1 MKIVVAPDS
10 FKESLSAKE
19 VSKNIA
25 KAISEVM
32 PEAEILQ
39 VPISDGGEG
48 LLDALIPSLKGTL
61 ITTTVKDPLLRNI
74 EATYGIVNNG
84 NTAIIE
90 MAKAS
95 GLELLKENEK
105 NPLITSTFGTGQL
118 IKNALNRGCKK
129 IIVGLGGSATND
141 GGMGMM
147 KALGVAFLDNKGRP
161 INEGGGALN
170 ALCKI
175 DLTRIDKRVLNC
187 EIVSACDVLNPLTG
201 SQGASFVYGS
211 QKGAKPEELELLD
224 KNLLHYA
231 SIIKS
236 NLKIDLK
243 TRKGTGAA
251 GGMGMALLT
260 FLNAKLIPGIKLIM
274 DSLQIE
280 THIRNADLVITGE
293 GRIDRQT
300 LYGKTITGIASIALK
315 HKVPVIAITG
325 SIGTD
330 IDKIYDMGV
339 HAVFSIVNQPM
350 DLKKSIE
357 NADTLVRSCV
367 TNIFRMIKVSNQ

>member
-32 PEAEILQ
+32 PEAEIIQ

-118 IKNALNRGCKK
+118 IKDALNRGCKK

-170 ALCKI
+170 ELCKI

-187 EIVSACDVLNPLTG
+187 KIVSACDVLNPLTG
-201 SQGASFVYGS
+201 SKGASFVYGS

-243 TRKGTGAA
+243 TTKGTGAA

-315 HKVPVIAITG
+315 HKVPVIVITG
-325 SIGTD
+325 SIGTN